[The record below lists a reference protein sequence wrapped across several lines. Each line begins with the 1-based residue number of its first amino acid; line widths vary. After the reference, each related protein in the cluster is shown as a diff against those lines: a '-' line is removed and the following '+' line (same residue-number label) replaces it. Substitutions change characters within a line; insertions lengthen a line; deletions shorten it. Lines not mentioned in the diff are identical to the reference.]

1 MKKFIS
7 FTSLIIFFL
16 ILISSGCKK
25 DEEVVTKT
33 PEELLIG
40 TWDVSYFAQVTYLN
54 GVKYEGSESINLLNP
69 GDMTLKIFD
78 DGTGESWTDGALDS
92 SFTWVLNG
100 DIITVTVAGEVP
112 MVIDMTYTVTDTRLL
127 LIGTITDTIESDIY
141 EYTQTIIA
149 TRATD

>member
-1 MKKFIS
+1 MKKLIS
-7 FTSLIIFFL
+7 LTGLAFFL
-16 ILISSGCKK
+16 LALISSGCKK
-25 DEEVVTKT
+25 DEKVN
-33 PEELLIG
+33 LLIG
-40 TWDVSYFAQVTYLN
+40 TWNVSYFSEVTYLN

-112 MVIDMTYTVTDTRLL
+112 MVIEMTYTVTDTRLL